1 MEGDCSSEVMAAILG
16 ILYAMYNNERYNWMR
31 FYDESTFKPISN
43 KEMMIMM
50 NQKGLLALLVGAM
63 MVACVIPTIASD
75 SDATVVTGQY
85 EIYEYSEGVWT
96 HGAGTGY
103 NAYDAVKSYYV
114 AKSMTV
120 TADDSYTVVKEND
133 WGEYTT
139 INEGYGTITGIG
151 SQLKGDKTW
160 HSFVYVNGAWVDA
173 EFGLAFY
180 KCFEDYDADYRTA
193 NVALF
198 YGTDSEKNSISMP
211 STPVGTTVPVRSID
225 ENDAFKVTFYL
236 SVDTS
241 VPVSIVP
248 DSCHTYEDYSR
259 GFEIHGY
266 GSDVALALK
275 DAMTCNNYAIDLNVK
290 NTYGFN
296 TSYGY
301 TTSIH
306 GIDGVNIDDDGDGYY
321 DHYYYWSSLIGIG
334 NTTYSDFMFGFYTP
348 ISGAGMGSTF
358 IQNEFTLY
366 YTGY

>member
-1 MEGDCSSEVMAAILG
+1 
-16 ILYAMYNNERYNWMR
+16 
-31 FYDESTFKPISN
+31 
-43 KEMMIMM
+43 
-50 NQKGLLALLVGAM
+50 
-63 MVACVIPTIASD
+63 MVACVIPTIAPD

-85 EIYEYSEGVWT
+85 EIYEYSDGVWT

-103 NAYDAVKSYYV
+103 NAYDAVKSYY
-114 AKSMTV
+114 ATKSMTV
-120 TADDSYTVVKEND
+120 AADDSYTVVKEND

-151 SQLKGDKTW
+151 SQINGDKTW

-198 YGTDSEKNSISMP
+198 YGTASEKGDVAMP
-211 STPVGTTVPVRSID
+211 SSPVGTTISVSD
-225 ENDAFKVTFYL
+225 NDSAFEVTFHLY
-236 SVDTS
+236 VDAA
-241 VPVSIVP
+241 VPVSVVP
-248 DSCHTYEDYSR
+248 DSCFTYEQYV
-259 GFEIHGY
+259 GVEGITITGC

-275 DAMTCNNYAIDLNVK
+275 DAISCGNYAIDLDVK

-321 DHYYYWSSLIGIG
+321 DHYYYWSSFIG
-334 NTTYSDFMFGFYTP
+334 NGMNTYSDFMFGFYTP
-348 ISGAGMGSTF
+348 VSGAGMGSAF
-358 IQNEFTLY
+358 VQSEFTLY